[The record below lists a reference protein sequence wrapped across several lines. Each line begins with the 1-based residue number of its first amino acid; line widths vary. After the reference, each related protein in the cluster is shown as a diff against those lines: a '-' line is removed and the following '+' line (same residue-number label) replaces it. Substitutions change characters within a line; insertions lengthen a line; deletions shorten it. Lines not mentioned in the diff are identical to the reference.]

1 MKKNYLTKVE
11 RLQFSLSQEEKE
23 TLTGL
28 FLGDLSAQKR
38 SQTENITLRFRQ
50 GTVHEAYLLH
60 LYELFKAFCSASPKV
75 ENSKPDK
82 RTGKVYSAIFFNTYA
97 LPCFAELYNLF
108 YVNGKKLIPSNI
120 GDLLTP
126 LGLAFWIGDDGH
138 FDDRDRVVYLST
150 NSFSLV
156 EVQLLVSVLTD
167 KFGLKCTI
175 NKNNGG
181 FRIRIASKSLTDL
194 QNLLKN
200 IMPPMMLYKIGL

>member
-82 RTGKVYSAIFFNTYA
+82 RTGKVYSAIFLILTLYLVLLSYITYSM
-97 LPCFAELYNLF
+97 LMVKNLF
-108 YVNGKKLIPSNI
+108 
-120 GDLLTP
+120 
-126 LGLAFWIGDDGH
+126 
-138 FDDRDRVVYLST
+138 
-150 NSFSLV
+150 
-156 EVQLLVSVLTD
+156 
-167 KFGLKCTI
+167 
-175 NKNNGG
+175 
-181 FRIRIASKSLTDL
+181 L
-194 QNLLKN
+194 QTSE
-200 IMPPMMLYKIGL
+200 IY